1 MPPRLQPATRRTIAE
16 IFAKLD
22 YRALGPI
29 YCHEGGDAFWK
40 SKRRLCRRLGSALA
54 VRLRGRLKRKGRS
67 LYVGAGVAEI
77 PVVSM
82 ETIERDREVVA
93 CNLRSAEVRILN
105 RACTSLS
112 VRFHARNAA
121 TVSGTFDHLWLV
133 SVLNDP
139 ECYPELSDLSYGRAN
154 PATFDPRRFARERR
168 DMQRVLDR
176 CLGKLTRPGLIT
188 TSTEE
193 AHWIADWCAARKIPW
208 HVERRRYPSPTVGDP
223 ICFMRIGEK
232 GK

>member
-1 MPPRLQPATRRTIAE
+1 MSARLQPGTRRAIAE
-16 IFAKLD
+16 AFAKLD

-40 SKRRLCRRLGSALA
+40 SKRRLCQRLGSALA
-54 VRLRGRLKRKGRS
+54 ARLRRRLKRKGRS

-77 PVVSM
+77 PALSM
-82 ETIERDREVVA
+82 ETVERDRQVVVF
-93 CNLRSAEVRILN
+93 NLRAAEVRILN
-105 RACTSLS
+105 QACAGLPL
-112 VRFHARNAA
+112 RFETRNAA
-121 TVSGTFDHLWLV
+121 TVRGIFDHLWLV

-168 DMQRVLDR
+168 DMLQVLDR
-176 CLGKLTRPGLIT
+176 CLRSLARPGLVT

-193 AHWIADWCAARKIPW
+193 AHWIADWCTARKIPW
-208 HVERRRYPSPTVGDP
+208 HVERGRYPSPTVGDP